1 MARDDWRLRIELP
14 EAGGARGLL
23 DRLGVDLGSE
33 ARDLAKELQQHR
45 LAVTHDEDS
54 VFFYASSRRQAEQAR
69 AVVEAE
75 LRDLRITPVDVVL
88 EHWLADEDR
97 WDDEPPGADAED
109 EVLARGYAPW
119 EVRVACDS
127 AGKARALAD
136 QLEREGYGVVRRWR
150 YVIAGTDSREDAE
163 RLAQTVRGSVEPGG
177 ELVWEVTPTNPF
189 ALFLG
194 GLGG

>member
-1 MARDDWRLRIELP
+1 MARDDWRVRIELP
-14 EAGGARGLL
+14 EPKGARALL

-33 ARDLAKELQQHR
+33 ARELAKELEQHR

-54 VFFYASSRRQAEQAR
+54 VFVYAASRRQAEQAQ

-75 LRDLRITPVDVVL
+75 LRELGIEPRLVAL

-97 WDDEPPGADAED
+97 WDDEPPTGDVDD

-119 EVRVACDS
+119 EVRVE
-127 AGKARALAD
+127 ARTTEAARELAE
-136 QLEREGYGVVRRWR
+136 QLAAEGYGVVRRWR
-150 YVIAGTDSREDAE
+150 YVIAGTESREQAE
-163 RLAQTVRGSVEPGG
+163 ALAARVQGKVEPGG
-177 ELVWEVTPTNPF
+177 ELVWEVTPANPF